1 MDTEVDVPNPM
12 LLLVPGMYA
21 EVNLTLERHSRALA
35 VPVQAVDVGGDDASG
50 QIMVVTQQNTLYP
63 RTVQIGL
70 QTAATIEIR
79 SGLNEGD
86 LVVIGSRAGLKTG
99 QRIQPKVIAAETG
112 N

>member
-1 MDTEVDVPNPM
+1 
-12 LLLVPGMYA
+12 
-21 EVNLTLERHSRALA
+21 
-35 VPVQAVDVGGDDASG
+35 
-50 QIMVVTQQNTLYP
+50 MVVTQQNTLYP

-99 QRIQPKVIAAETG
+99 QRIQPKVIGAETG

>member
-1 MDTEVDVPNPM
+1 MDTEVDVPNPN

-21 EVNLTLERHSRALA
+21 EVNLTLERRSAALA
-35 VPVQAVDVGGDDASG
+35 VPVQAVDVAGDEASG

-70 QTAATIEIR
+70 QTASSIEIR

-86 LVVIGSRAGLKTG
+86 LVLIGSRAGLKTG
-99 QRIQPKVIAAETG
+99 QRIQPKVVASQTG